1 MRTQDEVRRRRLPV
15 VLLILAAVIG
25 AAALVGCGDEE
36 KSSGGTANTST
47 AAGGDAMA
55 RVSCGSGDGT
65 AARGEPIKVGAIV
78 GKTGPADF
86 SSAAQAAKAYFDCVN
101 ANGGIAG
108 RPVEYLVEDDNW
120 NPEKASQA
128 ARKLVEDDGVVAMV
142 GSTSFVECGANAE
155 YYEQSDVLVIAG
167 VGVPRECFHSR
178 NIAPVNEGPRLSGIG
193 VAQYAKEQGA
203 RSLACVANVIP
214 NFGGWVCDGIEQWG
228 KEAGVT
234 VKSFHG
240 KPDAS
245 DAEAVTLNAI
255 NADTDAIVLVEAAP
269 VMAAYLKIAEQQ
281 GSGGEDKPWYLP
293 TSAYDLSFPKAVGS
307 YWNGK
312 LHAETELAPLDSTG
326 ADNANW
332 TAVMDEF
339 GGDAPRDSFSQ
350 AGFLAAKIFTETA
363 EKAGGKIDRASVTTA
378 LRGVR
383 DYETDLLCSPWYFG
397 DGDAHNANH
406 RGRIV
411 QMSGEGKTGFE
422 VVGDCFDIE
431 DPDLAPILAAEQG

>member
-15 VLLILAAVIG
+15 VLLILAVVVG
-25 AAALVGCGDEE
+25 AAALAGCGDEE
-36 KSSGGTANTST
+36 TSSGGSASTST
-47 AAGGDAMA
+47 AAGGGAA
-55 RVSCGSGDGT
+55 KVACGNGDGT

-101 ANGGIAG
+101 ANGGIGG

-128 ARKLVEDDGVVAMV
+128 ARKLVQDDGVVAMV
-142 GSTSFVECGANAE
+142 GSTSFVECGANAQ
-155 YYEQSDVLVIAG
+155 YYEQQDVLVIAG

-193 VAQYAKEQGA
+193 VAQYAKDQGA
-203 RSLACVANVIP
+203 KSLACVANVIP

-228 KEAGVT
+228 KGAGVT

-245 DAEAVTLNAI
+245 DAEAVALNAI
-255 NADTDAIVLVEAAP
+255 NADTDAVVLVEAAP

-293 TSAYDLSFPKAVGS
+293 TSAYDLSFPKSVGS
-307 YWNGK
+307 YWNDK
-312 LHAETELAPLDSTG
+312 LHAEIELAPLDSTG
-326 ADNANW
+326 ADNKEW
-332 TAVMDEF
+332 GAVMDAY
-339 GGDAPRDSFSQ
+339 GGKAPRDSFSQ

-363 EKAGGKIDRASVTTA
+363 EQAGGDVDRASVTKA
-378 LRGVR
+378 LRGVSDFR
-383 DYETDLLCSPWYFG
+383 TDLLCSPWYFG
-397 DGDAHNANH
+397 DGDAHQANH

-411 QMSGEGKTGFE
+411 QMSGSGATGFD
-422 VVGDCFDIE
+422 VVGECFDVE
-431 DPDLAPILAAEQG
+431 DPDLAPVLAAEQG